1 MKTEQE
7 LKKLTKERLLAY
19 YKAVRTKM
27 FTHGYRLADG
37 FEDPQYGQPID
48 GWMNYSLPEEEVLA
62 QVNYLALIK
71 EVLRSKGHVDRSKK
85 KTIQTKVK
93 GSR

>member
-7 LKKLTKERLLAY
+7 LKKLNKERLLAY
-19 YKAVRTKM
+19 YKSVRTKM

-48 GWMNYSLPEEEVLA
+48 GWMNYSLPEEEVLV

-71 EVLRSKGHVDRSKK
+71 EVLRSKGHVDKVGRKNVS
-85 KTIQTKVK
+85 TKIK
-93 GSR
+93 GNR